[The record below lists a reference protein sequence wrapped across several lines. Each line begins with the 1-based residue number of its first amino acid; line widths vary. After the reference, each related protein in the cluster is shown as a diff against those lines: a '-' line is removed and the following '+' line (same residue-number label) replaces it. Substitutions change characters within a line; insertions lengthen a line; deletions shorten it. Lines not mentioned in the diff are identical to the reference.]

1 MAGLF
6 DLFRKKNNQPQ
17 DSYFLNPDEAKT
29 FGDIDYMRKSKTVKR
44 TFAKSVSGGGGE
56 LVKEVSS
63 MKMIKKD
70 ADKASANNSQFSTNT
85 PESSF
90 TPNTQ
95 QLRNTDTSMDAFRK
109 MAKQIKK

>member
-6 DLFRKKNNQPQ
+6 GLFRKKNNQPQ
-17 DSYFLNPDEAKT
+17 DSYFLNSDESKT

-56 LVKEVSS
+56 LVKEVSA
-63 MKMIKKD
+63 MKMTKKD
-70 ADKASANNSQFSTNT
+70 GKETGVNNSQISADTS
-85 PESSF
+85 ESSF
-90 TPNTQ
+90 TPNSQ
-95 QLRNTDTSMDAFRK
+95 QLRNTDTSMDSFRK